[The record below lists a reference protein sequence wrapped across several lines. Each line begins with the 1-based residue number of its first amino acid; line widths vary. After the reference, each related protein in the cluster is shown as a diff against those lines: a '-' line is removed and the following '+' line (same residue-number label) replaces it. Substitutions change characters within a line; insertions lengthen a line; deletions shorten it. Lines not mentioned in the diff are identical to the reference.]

1 MVNSLP
7 LTELPKGNSKGFLGF
22 PINLD
27 LENLDAQIAILGV
40 PYGLPYYPNELAN
53 DQSTA
58 PDILR
63 QNAQDAA
70 WDEPR
75 TVKHFDWDLGGP
87 LLNNQ
92 NIKIIDLGNVTADFR
107 NPREHYKRAEE
118 VARKIFSSKTTLISI
133 GGDHGIPIPI
143 MRALPEESPV
153 ILIQIDAHM
162 DWRDEVNGEKEGY
175 SSPIK
180 RASELKSIKS
190 IFQIGL
196 RGVGSGRQKEFEDAK
211 AYGSTLISAY
221 EVHDAGIKNILK
233 KIPDGSN
240 FYITVDADGMDPTIM
255 PAVNAPTPGGLN
267 WIQIRELIHGIVKK
281 GRVVG
286 FDLVEI
292 SPKFEKGNITFV
304 HAERLICN
312 FIGAMVR
319 AGYYNK

>member
-1 MVNSLP
+1 MKNRVP
-7 LTELPKGNSKGFLGF
+7 LTELPKGIAKGFLGF
-22 PINLD
+22 PLNLD

-58 PDILR
+58 PDLLR

-75 TVKHFDWDLGGP
+75 TTNHFDWDLGGS
-87 LLNNQ
+87 LLDNK

-107 NPREHYKRAEE
+107 NPREHYTRAEE
-118 VARKIFSSKTTLISI
+118 VARKVFSSNTTLISI

-143 MRALPEESPV
+143 MRALPEGNPV
-153 ILIQIDAHM
+153 VLIQIDAHM

-175 SSPIK
+175 SSPIR

-211 AYGSTLISAY
+211 AYGSNLISAY
-221 EVHDAGIKNILK
+221 EVHDVGIKNILK
-233 KIPDGSN
+233 KIPDDSN

-267 WIQIRELIHGIVKK
+267 WMQIRELIHGIVKK

-292 SPKFEKGNITFV
+292 SPKFEKGNTTFV